1 MRNPYPLNLL
11 YLPLYTLTF
20 CLSLRPR
27 LHTDPR
33 NETLHKNSIETLS
46 ISTLNLVHRDSTNI
60 PPIPPSSTLA
70 PCENWT
76 QFESLNI
83 HRIFVCRKFYNQKHC
98 TAATNA
104 SLVNSDLLL
113 STICS
118 FSTVANPPKVNTTE
132 KWRQYLDKVHMDIL
146 FGECVNLWGHWY
158 ALLIVDVSTRYCW

>member
-1 MRNPYPLNLL
+1 MPTPSGRQSTITTEPKPQSPPIIPSDEESISSQSTLPPSIDIYSIPQPLNKF
-11 YLPLYTLTF
+11 PPTEP
-20 CLSLRPR
+20 S
-27 LHTDPR
+27 DA
-33 NETLHKNSIETLS
+33 TLHKNSIKTLS
-46 ISTLNLVHRDSTNI
+46 ICTLDLIYIGATSL
-60 PPIPPSSTLA
+60 PPIPPSLTPS

-118 FSTVANPPKVNTTE
+118 FSNIANPPKLNPI
-132 KWRQYLDKVHMDIL
+132 KKKI
-146 FGECVNLWGHWY
+146 
-158 ALLIVDVSTRYCW
+158 